1 MSAELGGS
9 ARDAMMTNFK
19 TIMLS
24 DGNAAITQAE
34 HDAALTAFYNVFGD
48 VDGHRHGH
56 RRAGPRA
63 PPRRVRSAASTERG
77 GSAPVGSAALKGRA
91 AARSGS
97 GRTPSRPY
105 CRGDRR

>member
-48 VDGHRHGH
+48 VMDTDT
-56 RRAGPRA
+56 
-63 PPRRVRSAASTERG
+63 VI
-77 GSAPVGSAALKGRA
+77 AALGRA
-91 AARSGS
+91 
-97 GRTPSRPY
+97 
-105 CRGDRR
+105 RRQGA